1 MNFVGAKIGKN
12 VMKESM
18 INLSKLGFILYS
30 MEHLFLQLSESNKN
44 VSPSLVVACLGT
56 PDGRASVN
64 F

>member
-1 MNFVGAKIGKN
+1 MYYVGAKIGKN
-12 VMKESM
+12 VINESM
-18 INLSKLGFILYS
+18 INLAKASYYG
-30 MEHLFLQLSESNKN
+30 MEHLFPQLSESNKN

>member
-1 MNFVGAKIGKN
+1 MYYVGAKIGKN
-12 VMKESM
+12 VINESM
-18 INLSKLGFILYS
+18 INLAKASYYS

>member
-1 MNFVGAKIGKN
+1 MFYVGAKIRKN
-12 VMKESM
+12 AINESM
-18 INLSKLGFILYS
+18 INLSKASYYGT
-30 MEHLFLQLSESNKN
+30 EHLFLQLSESNKN

>member
-1 MNFVGAKIGKN
+1 MYYVGAKIGKN
-12 VMKESM
+12 VINESM
-18 INLSKLGFILYS
+18 INLSKASYYS